1 MLNKTHNWL
10 QTNWINAGIVAL
22 FISSI
27 FILAMSFVM
36 PTKADGPT
44 ATCPAGSY
52 EIGRKEQGGD
62 PICKLEPTGCPYGDS
77 IPLDSPKCAPP
88 ENPEQAYA
96 PWQPEQPA
104 TPAPASTPQVKG
116 CSE

>member
-1 MLNKTHNWL
+1 MSKRLILPVATLVAGLLIGGATMISL
-10 QTNWINAGIVAL
+10 Q
-22 FISSI
+22 
-27 FILAMSFVM
+27 VM
-36 PTKADGPT
+36 ADEPA

-52 EIGRKEQGGD
+52 EIGRKEQGGN

-88 ENPEQAYA
+88 ANPEQAYA

-104 TPAPASTPQVKG
+104 APVQPPQAKG

>member
-1 MLNKTHNWL
+1 MSKKITLPILTL
-10 QTNWINAGIVAL
+10 VAGLIIGGATMVT
-22 FISSI
+22 IE
-27 FILAMSFVM
+27 VM
-36 PTKADGPT
+36 ADEPT

-96 PWQPEQPA
+96 PWQPEQQTTPV
-104 TPAPASTPQVKG
+104 PAPQNKRCT
-116 CSE
+116 E